1 MKRTIISLLLFIMV
15 FCCGC
20 HTEQNPDT
28 TTPIMPTEQ
37 TDTGQQE
44 ETMAVT
50 MPEEVVYE
58 GIPVETPCGTLYIP
72 DEWDIPISVA
82 ETQGDPLVIT
92 FKAEDVE
99 LYELTFSGKAHNAIG
114 EARTEDGIIYVGMNI
129 RALEDET
136 DMLMAMQESVN
147 VLLTQLAL
155 EPVSVGV
162 DAEVPLQDIQL
173 ETAYGQLRFPAK
185 WDTFLMTKQADEQ
198 IVEFYSCVSNHEPVL
213 LFRVLL
219 GIGSDGPSSVITAD
233 DGTRTEL
240 SIVVEELEL
249 DGTWSPEEM
258 DIVYAMQEDMNYL
271 LDALDD

>member
-1 MKRTIISLLLFIMV
+1 MKRIIISLLLFIMV

-114 EARTEDGIIYVGMNI
+114 EVRTEDGIIYVGMNI

-155 EPVSVGV
+155 EPVN
-162 DAEVPLQDIQL
+162 
-173 ETAYGQLRFPAK
+173 
-185 WDTFLMTKQADEQ
+185 KQAQRAHARLKHKTCQRRKLYLEHRNAIIQ
-198 IVEFYSCVSNHEPVL
+198 GIRGFWVKVVSFGVVL
-213 LFRVLL
+213 
-219 GIGSDGPSSVITAD
+219 VIFFCCCCCC
-233 DGTRTEL
+233 
-240 SIVVEELEL
+240 
-249 DGTWSPEEM
+249 
-258 DIVYAMQEDMNYL
+258 
-271 LDALDD
+271 